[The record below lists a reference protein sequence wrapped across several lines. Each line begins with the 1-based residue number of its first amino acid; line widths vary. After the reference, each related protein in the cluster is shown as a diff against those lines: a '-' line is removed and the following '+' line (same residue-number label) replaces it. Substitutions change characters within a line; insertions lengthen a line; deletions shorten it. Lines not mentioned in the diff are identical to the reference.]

1 MSALLQ
7 IALTN
12 AVLALGLAVIAWASS
27 FLRRPAVTH
36 ALWLLVLLRLVMPPV
51 WQLPLPVWKAGH
63 EATGSERVA
72 GAFLDPHPTSETPNA
87 PATRPTPPAIDT
99 EPRIADD
106 ALLPLGSPTL
116 IVVHAA
122 PALDET
128 GPQPATTEWPWLGI
142 AGGVWLAGA
151 VVCLAV
157 AGRRVIVFRR
167 VLRHVAPAPAA
178 WQTTSDRLARRFG
191 LRRGPAVEIVG
202 GSLSPLLWAGFGR
215 PRLILPEKLMD
226 GLGTVERAAIMAH
239 ELAHLRRYDHWVR
252 RLELVVTAMYW
263 WFPPVWLARRELREA
278 GEQCCDLWVVWAL
291 PKARRAYATALV
303 DTVDFLSGASRA
315 ADAAPLT
322 PLPPLA
328 SGVGEVRHLRRRIS
342 MIMRSSSVPR
352 RLTRLGLIAGLGAG
366 LMTLMLTPG
375 RADDDPP
382 RPPEPPRP
390 PVPRERQK
398 DQDTPRPRTERGE
411 RARDN
416 EIERARAEIHDLQQ
430 TMQKTQQAL
439 MRAEQRLAE
448 LEGRPMAGG
457 FGRGGFGG
465 GGGFG
470 SGGFGGGFGGS
481 TPPRGE
487 GGDRAAGPRGGARS
501 GGGGGVTGGPGF
513 PGGDRGGFGGFGPG
527 GPPGGAD
534 QRMQALE
541 RSLED
546 LRRELNSLRRE
557 LRRPD
562 GDSPQPGPAGRR
574 GRVPPGAPGEPTAP
588 PAAPRQP
595 DVPRTPAPPA
605 PPRPPEP
612 PPSDSV

>member
-1 MSALLQ
+1 MSALLDV
-7 IALTN
+7 ALTN

-27 FLRRPAVTH
+27 FLRRPAFTH
-36 ALWLLVLLRLVMPPV
+36 ALWLLVLLRLVMPPI
-51 WQLPLPVWKAGH
+51 WQLPVGPRGVAATEPDAGR
-63 EATGSERVA
+63 S
-72 GAFLDPHPTSETPNA
+72 
-87 PATRPTPPAIDT
+87 RPTLPDVETAPPVV
-99 EPRIADD
+99 DD
-106 ALLPLGSPTL
+106 AFVPLGAAPL
-116 IVVHAA
+116 IVVQTAQA
-122 PALDET
+122 SEPAD
-128 GPQPATTEWPWLGI
+128 PQPLRRAWPWTEI
-142 AGGVWLAGA
+142 AGGVWIAGA

-167 VLRHVAPAPAA
+167 ALRHVGPAPAA

-191 LRRGPAVEIVG
+191 LRHGPAVEIVG
-202 GSLSPLLWAGFGR
+202 GSLSPLLWVGFGR

-252 RLELVVTAMYW
+252 RLELVVTALYW

-315 ADAAPLT
+315 ADAAPFT

-411 RARDN
+411 RARGD
-416 EIERARAEIHDLQQ
+416 EIEKARAEIHELQQ
-430 TMQKTQQAL
+430 TMMKAQQAL
-439 MRAEQRLAE
+439 VRAEQRLAE
-448 LEGRPMAGG
+448 LEGRPMPAGG
-457 FGRGGFGG
+457 AFGRGGFGG
-465 GGGFG
+465 GAGFAG
-470 SGGFGGGFGGS
+470 GGFGGGFGRAPGAGA
-481 TPPRGE
+481 PEGAPGGGVRGGP
-487 GGDRAAGPRGGARS
+487 GGDRPGNPGFA
-501 GGGGGVTGGPGF
+501 GGGGGF
-513 PGGDRGGFGGFGPG
+513 G
-527 GPPGGAD
+527 GPPPAATD

-541 RSLED
+541 RNLEA
-546 LRRELNSLRRE
+546 LRRELNNLRQE
-557 LRRPD
+557 LRRPES
-562 GDSPQPGPAGRR
+562 GDTPALPRR
-574 GRVPPGAPGEPTAP
+574 GRGVQRDGDAP
-588 PAAPRQP
+588 PLPPVPRQP
-595 DVPRTPAPPA
+595 DTPRPPT

-612 PPSDSV
+612 PPSDSL

>member
-1 MSALLQ
+1 MSALLE

-27 FLRRPAVTH
+27 FLRRPALTH
-36 ALWLLVLLRLVMPPV
+36 VLWLLVLLRLVMPPI
-51 WQLPLPVWKAGH
+51 WHLPVGPLGAT
-63 EATGSERVA
+63 ATGNDA
-72 GAFLDPHPTSETPNA
+72 GQIPPTSSNVQP
-87 PATRPTPPAIDT
+87 

-106 ALLPLGSPTL
+106 AFLPLGSAPL

-122 PALDET
+122 PTSNEAE
-128 GPQPATTEWPWLGI
+128 PQLAARAWPWTEI
-142 AGGVWLAGA
+142 AGCVWLAGA
-151 VVCLAV
+151 VVFLSIA
-157 AGRRVIVFRR
+157 ARRVMLFRR
-167 VLRHVAPAPAA
+167 VLRHVEPAPEA
-178 WQTTSDRLARRFG
+178 WQTTCDRLARRFG
-191 LRRGPAVEIVG
+191 LRRSPAVEIVAG
-202 GSLSPLLWAGFGR
+202 NLSPLLWAGFGR
-215 PRLILPEKLMD
+215 PRLILPERLMD

-252 RLELVVTAMYW
+252 RLELVVTVLYW

-303 DTVDFLSGASRA
+303 DTVDFLCGASRGA
-315 ADAAPLT
+315 YATPLT

-398 DQDTPRPRTERGE
+398 DQDPPRERTGRGE

-416 EIERARAEIHDLQQ
+416 EIERTRAEIHDLQQ
-430 TMQKTQQAL
+430 TMQKAQQAL

-448 LEGRPMAGG
+448 LEGRPGG
-457 FGRGGFGG
+457 PPMGGPPMGGAFGRGGFGG

-470 SGGFGGGFGGS
+470 GRFGRPGAPGAGVEGGPGGG
-481 TPPRGE
+481 
-487 GGDRAAGPRGGARS
+487 A
-501 GGGGGVTGGPGF
+501 GGGPPGERTGGPGF
-513 PGGDRGGFGGFGPG
+513 PGGGGGFGGFAPG
-527 GPPGGAD
+527 GLQPGAD

-541 RSLED
+541 RSLET
-546 LRRELNSLRRE
+546 LRRELESLRRE

-562 GDSPQPGPAGRR
+562 GGDVPSQPRR
-574 GRVPPGAPGEPTAP
+574 GGRGAQRDGDAPPVPPV
-588 PAAPRQP
+588 PRQP
-595 DVPRTPAPPA
+595 ETPRAPT